1 MHPFYLEKMS
11 KILAGVPGEKPQV
24 TSDKLPHSPSKFPCI
39 QLWTTRR
46 IWNCIKSDSRPY
58 STHPFCV
65 AWLCLSCSAF
75 VNYSQIN
82 YFTYLGKNQAIGDIL
97 VLCGAIMYGISNVAQ
112 EFVVKNFSRVEFLG
126 MLGFFGTI
134 ISAIQMWV

>member
-1 MHPFYLEKMS
+1 MPVIKCGLIFDERLNVDKSTNWICPLGQSVTLSRLGSLLMQKMMATVQPFYLEKNEQS
-11 KILAGVPGEKPQV
+11 SL
-24 TSDKLPHSPSKFPCI
+24 
-39 QLWTTRR
+39 
-46 IWNCIKSDSRPY
+46 
-58 STHPFCV
+58 CV
-65 AWLCLSCSAF
+65 AWLCLSCSVF
-75 VNYSQIN
+75 VNYSPIN

-134 ISAIQMWV
+134 ISAIQM